1 MTRSERKV
9 VLASSLGTLFEWY
22 DFFLYGALAA
32 ITSRHFF
39 SNVNDTA
46 AFIFALL
53 TFSVG
58 FAARPFGALVFGR
71 LGDSAGRKR
80 TFLITIVVMGASTV
94 LVGCL
99 PSYSS
104 IGIAAPI
111 LLLVLRLAQ
120 GLALGG
126 EYGGAAIYVAEHAPQ
141 GRRGFFTSWIQAMA
155 ALGLL
160 LSLGIIAATRALL
173 GETAFAAW
181 GWRVPFLLSA
191 LLLGVSVWV
200 RMSLHESPVFQRM
213 KDEGRVSKAPLR
225 EAYGSW
231 ANIKL
236 GFTAAFGV
244 IAGQATLWYASQFYS
259 LFFLTQ
265 TLKVDG
271 LTANLLLGIAVAIA
285 APFNLIFGALSD
297 RIGRKPLIVGGCL
310 LAALL
315 YFPIFKGLTHYANP
329 ALEAARAAAP
339 VQVIADP
346 AACSFQFNP
355 VGEAKFRQSC
365 DVAKSWLAKNSVDY
379 RNAAAAAG
387 SVARVRIGDQEIE
400 AFEGSDLDAA
410 EFEARATTF
419 HVQLQVAIRAAG
431 YPERADPAAV
441 NRLMVVAL
449 LLALGLLSA
458 LTYAPV
464 AATMVELFPAR
475 IRYTAMSIPYHAAN
489 GWIGGLLPPMAFA
502 LVAASGSSYAGLWYP
517 LAFAVVTVIVGA
529 LMLPDTRQ
537 RDINT

>member
-1 MTRSERKV
+1 MKRNERKV

-32 ITSRHFF
+32 ITSKHFF
-39 SNVNDTA
+39 SAVNDTA

-71 LGDSAGRKR
+71 LGDQSGRKK
-80 TFLITIVVMGASTV
+80 TFLITIVVMGMSTV

-99 PSYSS
+99 PSYDT

-111 LLLVLRLAQ
+111 LLIGLRLLQ

-126 EYGGAAIYVAEHAPQ
+126 EYGGAAIYVAEHAPPAQ
-141 GRRGFFTSWIQAMA
+141 RGFHTSWIQAMA

-160 LSLGIIAATRALL
+160 MSLGVIAVTRWVM
-173 GETAFAAW
+173 GEAAFAEW
-181 GWRVPFLLSA
+181 GWRIPFLMSA
-191 LLLGVSVWV
+191 GLLFVSVWI
-200 RMSLHESPVFQRM
+200 RLSLNESPVFQRM
-213 KDEGRVSKAPLR
+213 KDEGRLSKAPLR

-236 GFTAAFGV
+236 GLAGAFGV

-265 TLKVDG
+265 TLKVDS
-271 LTANLLLGIAVAIA
+271 LVATLMLGIAVAMA
-285 APFNLIFGALSD
+285 APFNIVFGALSD
-297 RIGRKPLIVGGCL
+297 RVGRKPLIIGGCL
-310 LAALL
+310 IAAVL

-329 ALEAARAAAP
+329 ALEAARRDAP
-339 VQVIADP
+339 VQVLADP
-346 AACSFQFNP
+346 ATCSFQFNP
-355 VGEAKFRQSC
+355 VGASAFTNSC
-365 DVAKSWLAKNSVDY
+365 DIAKSFLAGNSIDY
-379 RNAAAAAG
+379 SNVAAAPG
-387 SVARVRIGDQEIE
+387 SVARVRIGEVE
-400 AFEGSDLDAA
+400 VASFEGAGLPTEEFTTRSA
-410 EFEARATTF
+410 EFNAQLAAA
-419 HVQLQVAIRAAG
+419 VQAAG
-431 YPERADPAAV
+431 YPDRADPAAM
-441 NRLMVVAL
+441 NKPMIVAL
-449 LLALGLLSA
+449 LFLLGLLSA

-502 LVAASGSSYAGLWYP
+502 FVAASGSIYAGLWYP
-517 LAFAVVTVIVGA
+517 MAFAIVTVVVGA
-529 LMLPDTRQ
+529 LMLPETRHN
-537 RDINT
+537 RIDH